1 MRTMSLYSV
10 CRCKLWLVMAMCLAC
25 LNANAQGGKGKH
37 KKRNRPKQ
45 VKSATTKAEE
55 NQRFMCE
62 IFEIS
67 PQFPGGDKALMEFLK
82 KEVRQPDEAKD
93 VKGRVVIGVIVETS
107 GELTHF
113 EVRRSVHPALD
124 KEALRVAKM
133 MPKWIPGSICGK
145 LVAEKYNLV
154 VAFKGEEK
162 GGTETERRDK
172 NVEINKWRF

>member
-25 LNANAQGGKGKH
+25 LSANAQGGKSKN
-37 KKRNRPKQ
+37 KRRNQPAQ
-45 VKSATTKAEE
+45 VKSATTKAEDT
-55 NQRFMCE
+55 QRVMCE
-62 IFEIS
+62 FFEIL

-93 VKGRVVIGVIVETS
+93 VKGKVVISLIVETS

-113 EVRRSVHPALD
+113 EVLRSVHPALD

-133 MPKWIPGSICGK
+133 MPKWIPGSIYGK
-145 LVAEKYNLV
+145 LVTSRCCIV
-154 VAFKGEEK
+154 VAFKGGER
-162 GGTETERRDK
+162 GGTESERRDK
-172 NVEINKWRF
+172 

>member
-1 MRTMSLYSV
+1 MRTMSIHSV
-10 CRCKLWLVMAMCLAC
+10 CRCKLWIVMAMCLAC

-93 VKGRVVIGVIVETS
+93 VKGRVVISVIVETS

-113 EVRRSVHPALD
+113 KVARSVHPALD

-133 MPKWIPGSICGK
+133 MPKWIPGSIYGK
-145 LVAEKYNLV
+145 LVTSRCCIV
-154 VAFKGEEK
+154 VAFKGRER
-162 GGTETERRDK
+162 GGTESERKDK
-172 NVEINKWRF
+172 

>member
-1 MRTMSLYSV
+1 MRTMSIYSV

-25 LNANAQGGKGKH
+25 LSASAQGGKGKN
-37 KKRNRPKQ
+37 KKRNQPAQ
-45 VKSATTKAEE
+45 VKSATTKAEQT
-55 NQRFMCE
+55 QRVMCE
-62 IFEIS
+62 FFEIL

-93 VKGRVVIGVIVETS
+93 VKGRVVIRLTVEPS

-113 EVRRSVHPALD
+113 EVLRSVHPALD

-133 MPKWIPGSICGK
+133 MPKWIPGRIYGK
-145 LVAEKYNLV
+145 LVTSRCCIV

-162 GGTETERRDK
+162 GETEPERRDK
-172 NVEINKWRF
+172 

>member
-1 MRTMSLYSV
+1 MRTMSIHSV
-10 CRCKLWLVMAMCLAC
+10 FRCKLWLVMAMCLAC
-25 LNANAQGGKGKH
+25 LNAYAQGGKGKN

-93 VKGRVVIGVIVETS
+93 VKGRVVIGVTVEPS

-113 EVRRSVHPALD
+113 KVLRSVHPALD

-133 MPKWIPGSICGK
+133 MPKWIPGSIYGK
-145 LVAEKYNLV
+145 LVTSRCCIF

-162 GGTETERRDK
+162 GETEPERRDK
-172 NVEINKWRF
+172 

>member
-1 MRTMSLYSV
+1 MRTKGIHSV
-10 CRCKLWLVMAMCLAC
+10 FLCKLWLVMAMCLAC
-25 LNANAQGGKGKH
+25 LNAYAQGGKGKN

-62 IFEIS
+62 IFETP
-67 PQFPGGDKALMEFLK
+67 PQFPGGDVALMEFLK

-93 VKGRVVIGVIVETS
+93 VKGRVVIGVTVEPS

-113 EVRRSVHPALD
+113 EVLRSVHPALD

-133 MPKWIPGSICGK
+133 MPKWIPGSIYGK
-145 LVAEKYNLV
+145 LVAVKYNLV
-154 VAFKGEEK
+154 IAFKGEEK
-162 GGTETERRDK
+162 GGTEPERRDK
-172 NVEINKWRF
+172 

>member
-1 MRTMSLYSV
+1 MRTMSIHSV
-10 CRCKLWLVMAMCLAC
+10 FRCRLWLVMAMCLAC
-25 LNANAQGGKGKH
+25 LSANAQGGKGKH
-37 KKRNRPKQ
+37 KKRNQPTQ

-55 NQRFMCE
+55 SQRVMCE

-93 VKGRVVIGVIVETS
+93 VKGKVVISVIVEPS

-113 EVRRSVHPALD
+113 EVLRSVHPALD

-133 MPKWIPGSICGK
+133 MPKWIPGSIYGK
-145 LVAEKYNLV
+145 LVTSRCCIV
-154 VAFKGEEK
+154 VAFKGGER
-162 GGTETERRDK
+162 GGTETERKDK
-172 NVEINKWRF
+172 

>member
-1 MRTMSLYSV
+1 MRTMSIHSV

-25 LNANAQGGKGKH
+25 LNANAQGGKGKN
-37 KKRNRPKQ
+37 KKRNQPTQ
-45 VKSATTKAEE
+45 VKSATTKAEDTLCV
-55 NQRFMCE
+55 MCE
-62 IFEIS
+62 NFEIP

-93 VKGRVVIGVIVETS
+93 VKGRVVIGLTVETS

-113 EVRRSVHPALD
+113 KVARSVHPALD

-145 LVAEKYNLV
+145 LVAVKYNLV

-162 GGTETERRDK
+162 DGTEPERRDK
-172 NVEINKWRF
+172 

>member
-1 MRTMSLYSV
+1 MRTMSIHYV
-10 CRCKLWLVMAMCLAC
+10 CRCRLWLVMAMCLAC
-25 LNANAQGGKGKH
+25 LSANAQGGKGKN
-37 KKRNRPKQ
+37 KKRNQPAQ
-45 VKSATTKAEE
+45 VKSATTKAEQP
-55 NQRFMCE
+55 QRVMCE
-62 IFEIS
+62 FFEIL

-145 LVAEKYNLV
+145 LVAVKYNLV

-162 GGTETERRDK
+162 GGTEPERRDK
-172 NVEINKWRF
+172 

>member
-1 MRTMSLYSV
+1 MRTMSIHSV
-10 CRCKLWLVMAMCLAC
+10 FRCKLWLVIAMCLAC
-25 LNANAQGGKGKH
+25 LNANAQGGKGKN
-37 KKRNRPKQ
+37 KKRNQPKQ

-93 VKGRVVIGVIVETS
+93 VKGRVVIRLTVETS

-113 EVRRSVHPALD
+113 EVLRSVHPALD

-133 MPKWIPGSICGK
+133 MPKWIPGSIYGK
-145 LVAEKYNLV
+145 LVTSRCCIF
-154 VAFKGEEK
+154 VAFKGGERGE
-162 GGTETERRDK
+162 TESERRDK
-172 NVEINKWRF
+172 

>member
-1 MRTMSLYSV
+1 MRTISIYSV
-10 CRCKLWLVMAMCLAC
+10 FRCRLWLVMAMCLAC
-25 LNANAQGGKGKH
+25 LSANAQGGKGKH
-37 KKRNRPKQ
+37 KKRNQPTQ

-55 NQRFMCE
+55 SQRVMCE

-93 VKGRVVIGVIVETS
+93 VKGKVVIRLTVEPS

-113 EVRRSVHPALD
+113 EVLRSVHPALD

-133 MPKWIPGSICGK
+133 MPKWIPGSIYGK
-145 LVAEKYNLV
+145 LVTSRCCIV
-154 VAFKGEEK
+154 VAFKGGER
-162 GGTETERRDK
+162 GGTETERKDK
-172 NVEINKWRF
+172 

>member
-1 MRTMSLYSV
+1 MRTMSIHSV
-10 CRCKLWLVMAMCLAC
+10 FRCKLWLVMAMCLAC
-25 LNANAQGGKGKH
+25 LNAYAQGGKGKN

-55 NQRFMCE
+55 SQRFMCE

-113 EVRRSVHPALD
+113 KVARSVHPALD

-133 MPKWIPGSICGK
+133 MPKWIPGSIYGK
-145 LVAEKYNLV
+145 LVTSRCCIF
-154 VAFKGEEK
+154 VAFKGRER
-162 GGTETERRDK
+162 GGTESERKDK
-172 NVEINKWRF
+172 